1 MNLATYLR
9 QQKETREA
17 FAARVGVHPITV
29 TRWVTGSL
37 RPGWDKLAV
46 IERITAG
53 EVTAQDFVPKEPV
66 S

>member
-1 MNLATYLR
+1 MNLATYL
-9 QQKETREA
+9 KEQNLTREA
-17 FAARVGVHPITV
+17 FANRVGVHPITV

-46 IERITAG
+46 IERVTG
-53 EVTAQDFVPKEPV
+53 GGVTAQDFMPKEPV